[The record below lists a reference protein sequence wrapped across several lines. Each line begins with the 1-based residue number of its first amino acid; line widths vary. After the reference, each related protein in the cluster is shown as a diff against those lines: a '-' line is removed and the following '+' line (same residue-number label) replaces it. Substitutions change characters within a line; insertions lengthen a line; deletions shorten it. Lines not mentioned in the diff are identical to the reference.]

1 MRNRAVLRLVSLR
14 LALVLALFAPA
25 LVASGCGGW
34 SAWTPDQG
42 VDPEKVAPSQA
53 RRLVLD
59 EPQSG
64 EIVCEEGFCQ
74 QWYRL
79 DVPRPGTLRIEATS
93 TAAAP
98 PMARI
103 VLHDGLGNVLARA
116 NNQDGRPLVIEQA
129 VEGNVAPILVQCG
142 KGRFPYSLT
151 TRLE

>member
-1 MRNRAVLRLVSLR
+1 MPRHIFA
-14 LALVLALFAPA
+14 LALASGLA
-25 LVASGCGGW
+25 ASGCSW
-34 SAWTPDQG
+34 NAWTPG
-42 VDPEKVAPSQA
+42 AEAVEPEKLAPSQA
-53 RRLVLD
+53 RLLVLD

-79 DVPRPGTLRIEATS
+79 DVPQPGTLRIEATS
-93 TAAAP
+93 LAADP

-116 NNQDGRPLVIEQA
+116 NNQDGRPLEITFA
-129 VEGNVAPILVQCG
+129 VEGNVAAILVQSG

-151 TRLE
+151 ARLE

>member
-1 MRNRAVLRLVSLR
+1 MNRRVVA
-14 LALVLALFAPA
+14 LALASGLA
-25 LVASGCGGW
+25 ASGCVR
-34 SAWTPDQG
+34 STTATPLDRG

-53 RRLVLD
+53 RQLVLD

-79 DVPRPGTLRIEATS
+79 DVPQLGTLRIEATS
-93 TAAAP
+93 PVADP

-116 NNQDGRPLVIEQA
+116 SNQDGRPLEIA
-129 VEGNVAPILVQCG
+129 FPVEGNVAAILVQCG

-151 TRLE
+151 ARLE

>member
-1 MRNRAVLRLVSLR
+1 L
-14 LALVLALFAPA
+14 
-25 LVASGCGGW
+25 
-34 SAWTPDQG
+34 
-42 VDPEKVAPSQA
+42 DPEKIAPSQA

-93 TAAAP
+93 PVADP

-103 VLHDGLGNVLARA
+103 VLHDGLGNVLALA
-116 NNQDGRPLVIEQA
+116 NNQNGRPLEIA
-129 VEGNVAPILVQCG
+129 FPVEGNVGAILVQCG

-151 TRLE
+151 ARLE